1 MIVELDQ
8 NQETELIEYLC
19 TEAEAAES
27 ERGGKKQKWAKWRRQ
42 REVQPEH
49 DVKTYPL
56 GDDSSNVSVPL
67 AAINANTAFGHLIS
81 TFNVRRPFWTI
92 EAQRDDPQERE
103 LAKFGTKYMNML
115 AKSESDLDFKKRRRV
130 ILNETGVMGHTF
142 VKVLWTEHRNWYKDN
157 AVESGPGDEGV
168 SQLFESVTHVGPE
181 IISMPLENFLYR
193 EAFQDIQRAPWV
205 AHIVPKARHELEDSM
220 AGEWPHYENVEQV
233 LAHADDNPQDYQQ
246 EIDRRRGVSQRGI
259 ERFLLHEFWVY
270 YDADGD
276 GIAED
281 LVITVHLKSRQILKA
296 RYNSLGYR
304 PFVNFVHLL
313 RPFYMDGMGTGWMS
327 EQMQDEVDTGHNLR
341 WDNQKQAV
349 NRMWAVRRNSG
360 ITGNERIFPGKMFM
374 VSDPGRDIVPL
385 AQPDV
390 TQSTFTSE
398 NMSIMYAQKA
408 NALPDVMAGFANQV
422 LKTRDSVGG
431 QQMRLQQSQGV
442 FSAITEGI
450 TESFSRVGRLV
461 FMSLVQNREAV
472 LEREQKLQR
481 LTEKELKLLDELL
494 LIPPNEV
501 YDRLTFSVQTTDIE
515 KTYESRRQ
523 NMLSLTQ
530 LYSMFLKETTPLAM
544 QLFGPKG
551 QQMKQQAPEL
561 YDHLMQVYT
570 GSCRLME
577 KIFEFFNEEDTQDY
591 IPDYERQEA
600 IWEYQMAMMN
610 QLRQMQMMRAQQGGN
625 RGTSIPAGV
634 QQPGTP
640 GATSG
645 AQGAG
650 GAAGEPTGPAQ
661 EQGMAGEN
669 QYL

>member
-1 MIVELDQ
+1 MTIELDEI
-8 NQETELIEYLC
+8 QEQELIELLH
-19 TEAEAAES
+19 TEAERAES
-27 ERGGKKQKWAKWRRQ
+27 ERAGKKEKWQKWRRQ

-49 DVKTYPL
+49 ETKTYPL

-81 TFNVRRPFWTI
+81 TFNVRKPFWTV
-92 EAQRDDPQERE
+92 EAQRDDPKERE
-103 LAKFGTKYMNML
+103 IAKFGTKYMKML
-115 AKSESDLDFKKRRRV
+115 ADSKSDLDFKKRRRV

-142 VKVLWTEHRNWYKDN
+142 VKVLWTEHRNWYKG
-157 AVESGPGDEGV
+157 ASIESGGPA
-168 SQLFESVTHVGPE
+168 QLFESVTHIGPE
-181 IISMPLENFLYR
+181 IIPMPLEDFLYR

-205 AHIVPKARHELEDSM
+205 AHIVPKARHELEDSL
-220 AGEWPHYENVEQV
+220 AGEWPYYENIEHV
-233 LAHADDNPQDYQQ
+233 LSHADDNPQEYQQ
-246 EIDRRRGVSQRGI
+246 DIDRRRGVSQQGVD
-259 ERFLLHEFWVY
+259 RFLLHEFWIY
-270 YDADGD
+270 YDADQD

-281 LVITVHLKSRQILKA
+281 LVVTMHLKSRQILKVRA
-296 RYNSLGYR
+296 NSLGYR
-304 PFVNFVHLL
+304 PFINFVHLL

-360 ITGNERIFPGKMFM
+360 ITGNERVFPGKMFM
-374 VSDPGRDIVPL
+374 VSDPSRDIVPL

-431 QQMRLQQSQGV
+431 QQMRLQQSQGI

-450 TESFSRVGRLV
+450 TESFSEMGRMI
-461 FMSLVQNREAV
+461 FMSLVQNKDQV
-472 LEREQKLQR
+472 IEREQQLQR
-481 LTEKELKLLDELL
+481 LTEEEMQLLTELL
-494 LIPPNEV
+494 SIAPNEV
-501 YDRLTFSVQTTDIE
+501 YDRLTFVVQTTDIE
-515 KTYESRRQ
+515 KTFESRRQ

-544 QLFGPKG
+544 QLFGPQG
-551 QQMKQQAPEL
+551 QKMKQGAPEL

-577 KIFEFFNEEDTQDY
+577 KIFTFFNEEDTQDY

-600 IWEYQMAMMN
+600 LWEYQMAMMN
-610 QLRQMQMMRAQQGGN
+610 QLKQMQMAQRMGQNQGGMN
-625 RGTSIPAGV
+625 GTRVSGGL
-634 QQPGTP
+634 QQAP
-640 GATSG
+640 
-645 AQGAG
+645 AG
-650 GAAGEPTGPAQ
+650 GAAISAPGPAGPAGESPGGGQ
-661 EQGMAGEN
+661 EQGMEGEN
-669 QYL
+669 EYL